1 MSISPI
7 SSSLD
12 VLQLSGNSLV
22 AGGGNNAGKPSNGL
36 SINDASPATRE
47 PLVPERNVHTNVEGA
62 HVSLS
67 NERVSMAQA
76 YVPAPVYAEVW
87 KDGQKMAVIDSRG
100 HVMALTGMIA
110 PSQTGGGGGGQ
121 ELAARR
127 AAQIAH
133 SIGGEIRVAGQ
144 TMDVPTL
151 SMRAKLE
158 SAYGVR

>member
-22 AGGGNNAGKPSNGL
+22 AGAGNSTGKPASGL
-36 SINDASPATRE
+36 SVNDVTPPAREQSPPAG
-47 PLVPERNVHTNVEGA
+47 VEGA
-62 HVSLS
+62 QVTLS
-67 NERVSMAQA
+67 NGAAVLTQT

-87 KDGQKMAVIDSRG
+87 KGGQKMAVIDSRG

-151 SMRAKLE
+151 NMRAKLE